1 MQALN
6 YIFFI
11 ISLQF
16 LMACSSVA
24 QKAPTRFIL
33 DSRNE
38 CESIYKSQDA
48 VLVENFCTTENKP
61 VSIQLSDQKIVTD
74 WINEESSRF
83 LHREG
88 CAEDGECFYEFH
100 YSKSILQGRFVYTV
114 NLTVGEYQFEIGPA
128 GQIRILSESS
138 SDIAS

>member
-1 MQALN
+1 VQTLN

-11 ISLQF
+11 SSLQV
-16 LMACSSVA
+16 LMACSPVE
-24 QKAPTRFIL
+24 QKASTRFIL

-38 CESIYKSQDA
+38 CESIYKSKEA
-48 VLVENFCTTENKP
+48 VLVENFCNTENKP
-61 VSIQLSDQKIVTD
+61 VSIQLSDQKILTD
-74 WINEESSRF
+74 WINEETSRF
-83 LHREG
+83 LHQEG

-114 NLTVGEYQFEIGPA
+114 NLTEGEYRFEIGPA